1 MAYNIGNIL
10 KKYRVDSG
18 MSVKTISDI
27 LTNKGFKASEKTIYS
42 WENGNSSPT
51 PEALLEMCTLYGVS
65 NILEA
70 FGYDGYKSNGSLQ
83 LNIHE
88 IDLIEKFR
96 RLDKYSKEIVTFI
109 VEKEL
114 TRSAELLKL
123 KTDVKYSNDLSC
135 SHELKEP
142 LAIYPYVLGGAS
154 AGLTSFLTDIEIES
168 IKAPV
173 CEGADFI
180 ISVSGDSMEPS
191 YYDGEKVYV
200 QKTPELNLGD
210 IGIFSRGNELFI
222 KEYGEDGLISH
233 NPKYKM
239 IKGTEDIQTVGRVIG
254 KVEI

>member
-1 MAYNIGNIL
+1 MAHNIGNIL

-18 MSVKTISDI
+18 MSVKEISDI

-70 FGYDGYKSNGSLQ
+70 FGYDGYNNNGSLQ

-88 IDLIEKFR
+88 INLIEKFR
-96 RLDKYSKEIVTFI
+96 KLDKYGKEIVTFI
-109 VEKEL
+109 IEKEL
-114 TRSAELLKL
+114 MRSEELIKL
-123 KTDVKYSNDLSC
+123 SSNINYKTPNI
-135 SHELKEP
+135 HEIKEP
-142 LAIYPYVLGGAS
+142 MVIYPYVLGGAS
-154 AGLTSFLTDIEIES
+154 AGLTSFLTDIELDK

-173 CEGADFI
+173 CDDADFV
-180 ISVSGDSMEPS
+180 ISVSGDSMEPT

-200 QKTPELNLGD
+200 KKTFELNIGD

-233 NPKYKM
+233 NSKYKM
-239 IKGTEDIQTVGRVIG
+239 IKGTEDIQTIG
-254 KVEI
+254 KVVGKIED